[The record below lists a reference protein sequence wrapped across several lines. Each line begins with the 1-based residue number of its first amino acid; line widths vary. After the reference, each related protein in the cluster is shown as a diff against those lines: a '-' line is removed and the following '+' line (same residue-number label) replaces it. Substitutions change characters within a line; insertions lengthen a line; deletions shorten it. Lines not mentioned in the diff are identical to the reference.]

1 MNTKEK
7 EVRLFIL
14 STSNNQHDT
23 KKAEEWLRKHDVD
36 YTRFDLAEKKP
47 TRDEV
52 VKWMKHSDFKPK
64 TFVNTEDTSN
74 RHKAEE
80 KSDKELAS
88 WLIDHPEEIE
98 LPILEINHEVK
109 MFGFEATKYE
119 EYLKK

>member
-1 MNTKEK
+1 MNKRER

-14 STSNNQHDT
+14 STESNQRAT
-23 KKAEEWLRKHDVD
+23 QKAEEWLRKHDVD
-36 YTRFDLAEKKP
+36 YTCFDLVEKKP

-52 VKWMKHSDFKPK
+52 LRWMKHSDFKPK
-64 TFVNTEDTSN
+64 KFVNVEDTSD

-80 KSDKELAS
+80 KSDKEFAS
-88 WLIDHPEEIE
+88 WLINHPEEVE

-119 EYLKK
+119 EYLGE